1 MNKRIIYEPAIGET
15 IPDSAVTYVLPV
27 AGVTVIDVIVDEAFS
42 TAGTVYYES
51 LLGIPLAEPKIHDF
65 SGWEI

>member
-27 AGVTVIDVIVDEAFS
+27 AGVTVIDVIVDDAFS
-42 TAGTVYYES
+42 TAPG
-51 LLGIPLAEPKIHDF
+51 LFIMIP
-65 SGWEI
+65 S